1 MCLPLECWQPLV
13 EKLLVRALNAILS
26 FMPYL
31 LSTLVYLIPL
41 IELYRSIQI
50 SALGKLTPR
59 SQEDKA

>member
-1 MCLPLECWQPLV
+1 MSMIGSGCAGPMCLPLECWQPLV

-41 IELYRSIQI
+41 IELYS
-50 SALGKLTPR
+50 
-59 SQEDKA
+59 